1 MMLTTP
7 SARRIFAQVIGLASP
22 VCGLYLLWLIV
33 PFCRGQIT
41 SPLVAAFNYI
51 GPFGMKLNGAWDAA
65 FNDANSGF
73 GGFFGYYLIGIAGFA
88 SASGIVMAMGEAA
101 SRVLLVGWKKFKE
114 EQREA
119 FEAEQA
125 AARVEAARE
134 RRRERRLAAMQSKN
148 GNSDSCWWAV
158 IVGAAFF
165 AWFL

>member
-1 MMLTTP
+1 MILTTS
-7 SARRIFAQVIGLASP
+7 SARRVFAQVIALASP

-41 SPLVAAFNYI
+41 SPLVAAYNYI

-65 FNDANSGF
+65 LNDANSGF
-73 GGFFGYYLIGIAGFA
+73 TGFLFYYLIGIAGFT
-88 SASGIVMAMGEAA
+88 SAAGIVLAMSEAA

-119 FEAEQA
+119 LKAEQA

-134 RRRERRLAAMQSKN
+134 RRRERRLGVMQSKN
-148 GNSDSCWWAV
+148 GNSDSCWWIAM
-158 IVGAAFF
+158 VGAAFF
-165 AWFL
+165 VWFL